1 MESQEE
7 SSSSLQKSIY
17 TNETDSENDSNDTP
31 SITNIL
37 TGLKKKKNRKRLEKA
52 QIRVIERDRLLS
64 LNLINTESYFEEE
77 DPGKVNDG

>member
-17 TNETDSENDSNDTP
+17 TNETDSENDSNDIP

-37 TGLKKKKNRKRLEKA
+37 TGPKKKRNRNGKKDVYQVMVKKMEKTKNVKQNTSMTIQH
-52 QIRVIERDRLLS
+52 QI
-64 LNLINTESYFEEE
+64 
-77 DPGKVNDG
+77 